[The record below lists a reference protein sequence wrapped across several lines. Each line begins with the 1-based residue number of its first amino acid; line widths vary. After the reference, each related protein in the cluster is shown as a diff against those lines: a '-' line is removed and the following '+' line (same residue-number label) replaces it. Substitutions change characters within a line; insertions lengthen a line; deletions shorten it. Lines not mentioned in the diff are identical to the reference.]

1 MGDPAAQILQQPLLC
16 EVSGVINTTKT
27 GGLLLSV
34 FIASSK
40 YQAGRGA
47 SI

>member
-1 MGDPAAQILQQPLLC
+1 MYICTQKL
-16 EVSGVINTTKT
+16 SGVINMTKT
-27 GGLLLSV
+27 DGLLLSV

>member
-1 MGDPAAQILQQPLLC
+1 M
-16 EVSGVINTTKT
+16 SGVINMTKT
-27 GGLLLSV
+27 GSLLLSV

-47 SI
+47 SKCMADRCLLYI